1 MASISNSAAKELLSV
16 LDGRIEQ
23 VSPTPV
29 TTQTATVTSA
39 SAGNLWVTL
48 SGATTPTPAT
58 SSVCEVSLG
67 DTVTVQVSGGSCTIT
82 GNTSNVSASTA
93 TTNVINDKAVQA
105 LDNAAQARSSALEA
119 MSSAAVAKEAADSAQ
134 ESATKALADAATAN
148 QAATDAVA
156 DAKTALEQSQVAT
169 QAAKDA
175 STAKDAAQKSA
186 DDAAEALNQ
195 AGASASKAQAAQ
207 EAVTEAVNSIQNT
220 VVESEDQFYLSTSGA
235 TPTGGEWK
243 ANATWEEGKYLW
255 TRTRCVL
262 YTGKTE
268 YRPSETGVCITGNT
282 GSKGEDAAVV
292 RIDSSRGTVF
302 KNAQVATVLTV
313 HVHYGAQVIED
324 KPALVAAFGAG
335 AYLEWQWQKIDD
347 ESWGII
353 PSSDTR
359 ISNDGFSLTLTPDDV
374 DVKTSFQVILNS

>member
-1 MASISNSAAKELLSV
+1 MGEISSLAKQVAKSNTSTDNGTLMYGTV
-16 LDGRIEQ
+16 ADGGVRLDGASVVTPATFAVEAKAGERVMCRILNHT
-23 VSPTPV
+23 V
-29 TTQTATVTSA
+29 TVTSNVTDP
-39 SAGNLWVTL
+39 SAGTEKVEEI
-48 SGATTPTPAT
+48 SGYALDAHNILVKIADDKTEADEI
-58 SSVCEVSLG
+58 VEAIQG
-67 DTVTVQVSGGSCTIT
+67 KFAEANDAAAEAKE
-82 GNTSNVSASTA
+82 SA
-93 TTNVINDKAVQA
+93 DKAI
-105 LDNAAQARSSALEA
+105 
-119 MSSAAVAKEAADSAQ
+119 
-134 ESATKALADAATAN
+134 ADAATAN
-148 QAATDAVA
+148 AAATEATLYAKDALDKA
-156 DAKTALEQSQVAT
+156 GVAT

-220 VVESEDQFYLSTSGA
+220 VVESEDQFYLSTSSA

-243 ANATWEEGKYLW
+243 PNATWEAGKYLW

-262 YTGKTE
+262 YMGKTE

-324 KPALVAAFGAG
+324 KAALVAAFGAG

-347 ESWGII
+347 DSWGII
-353 PSSDTR
+353 PSSDAR

-374 DVKTSFQVILNS
+374 DVKTNFQVILNS